1 MIKNYI
7 YALGLLL
14 AFSACAGTQ
23 NQQQSA
29 MINQAVKLDLELL
42 RQLEFVNEKM
52 VDDVLQERSVLKISN
67 KTCQLHMMP
76 GKNAVNAISP
86 KMYEGDVVSQGEY
99 VSVRLDKLDGKILN
113 NPVVYNFRS
122 YEVEQN
128 GQKYLVISNV
138 TNGEIWQLQ
147 R

>member
-1 MIKNYI
+1 MKNYI

-14 AFSACAGTQ
+14 AFSACANRQ

-29 MINQAVKLDLELL
+29 MINPAVKLDLELL

-52 VDDVLQERSVLKISN
+52 VDDVLQEKSVLKISN
-67 KTCQLHMMP
+67 KTCQVQVTP
-76 GKNAVNAISP
+76 GKNAVNAIAP

-99 VSVRLDKLDGKILN
+99 VSMRLDKLDGKILSK
-113 NPVVYNFRS
+113 PLVYNFRS

-128 GQKYLVISNV
+128 ERKYLVLSNV
-138 TNGEIWQLQ
+138 ANGEIWQLQ